1 MICPLV
7 CDQNC
12 INYLFEKGQIIS
24 IVSVVFAVTISW
36 FLIWKHLNYF
46 NFPYFQSKIIIILMM
61 SPFYA
66 VISILSLE
74 IANLAQYFEL
84 IRDIYLAF
92 LLFTFFYLMFS
103 YMAYDEELDKITD
116 EKVYET
122 MIQNEEYIEHLWP
135 FNHCSRKYYL
145 TTESKAKYFTYRCKK
160 FVLQYCIIKP
170 VFTLFLIVSQPF
182 HSKLIS
188 SLELASEIIIV
199 LSESFSLYYLILF
212 YVALK
217 KPLSPY
223 KPLLKFLIIKITLF
237 FTFWQSLV
245 LSVFKKQI
253 GECFEPDDIHFTDE
267 RIISSIENTLVCLEM
282 FIMTIACI
290 FAFSYVEF
298 EKDQNTKGT
307 LKKAISDNWKAFKHD
322 FRLIKPKK
330 FGYTPKV
337 HHIELKE
344 RLNLSYEVDIK
355 FEKMNVKQEYL

>member
-1 MICPLV
+1 MICPLI

-24 IVSVVFAVTISW
+24 IISVAFAVSISCNINDVS
-36 FLIWKHLNYF
+36 FLCCYF
-46 NFPYFQSKIIIILMM
+46 NFIIRDRSIIL
-61 SPFYA
+61 FQK
-66 VISILSLE
+66 
-74 IANLAQYFEL
+74 NLAQYFEL

-145 TTESKAKYFTYRCKK
+145 TTVSKAKYFTYRCKK

-170 VFTLFLIVSQPF
+170 IFTFLLIFSQPF
-182 HSKLIS
+182 HSQFILN
-188 SLELASEIIIV
+188 LELIFEIIII

-253 GECFEPDDIHFTDE
+253 GDCFEPDDIHFTDE

-290 FAFSYVEF
+290 FAFSYSEF
-298 EKDQNTKGT
+298 MKEQNNKGT

-322 FRLIKPKK
+322 FRLIRPKK

-337 HHIELKE
+337 HHIELQEK
-344 RLNLSYEVDIK
+344 LFSSNEVDIH